1 MKAKST
7 FLAWN
12 VLPSPTWAPGRPN
25 DDGPGL
31 PMAAHGG
38 NISPERRIIRRMS
51 AKSLKLA
58 REASAEAVNALAVV
72 PAPFIAAERPRHK
85 PPSALEHPICPNS
98 YSFYRPRLW

>member
-12 VLPSPTWAPGRPN
+12 ALPSPTWVPGRPN

-38 NISPERRIIRRMS
+38 NISPVRRIIRGLPLMTQ
-51 AKSLKLA
+51 
-58 REASAEAVNALAVV
+58 SAEAG
-72 PAPFIAAERPRHK
+72 AATTG
-85 PPSALEHPICPNS
+85 HPTGVAS
-98 YSFYRPRLW
+98 LVGARS